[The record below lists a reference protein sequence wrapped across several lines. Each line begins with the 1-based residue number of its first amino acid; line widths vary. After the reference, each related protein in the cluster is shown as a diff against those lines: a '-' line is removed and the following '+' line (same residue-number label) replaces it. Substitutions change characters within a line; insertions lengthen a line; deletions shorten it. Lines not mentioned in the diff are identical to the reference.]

1 MAKRS
6 SRGPDSGQRQ
16 RLAEEAARLMMEH
29 GIGDFGLAKRK
40 AAERFAAGN
49 AGALPSNQQIEA
61 CLAERQRIFAP
72 DLHKDRVGWMRR
84 LAASVMDSLAAFEP
98 RLVGPVLTGTATVN
112 TVIELH
118 LFSDSPE
125 VVADALEGRG
135 HKLGDCERRYRFKPR
150 EAGRPVP
157 GFRFVVDGAE
167 IWAMVFPENGL
178 RQAPLSPVDRRP
190 MERAAHHRVAAL
202 SGEP

>member
-1 MAKRS
+1 MI
-6 SRGPDSGQRQ
+6 
-16 RLAEEAARLMMEH
+16 EH

-40 AAERFAAGN
+40 AAERFAVSHAGV
-49 AGALPSNQQIEA
+49 LPSNQQIEA

-72 DLHKDRVGWMRR
+72 DVHRDRVGWLRR
-84 LAASVMDSLAAFEP
+84 LAAHVMDSLEPFEP
-98 RLVGPVLTGTATVN
+98 RLVGAVLAGTATVN
-112 TVIELH
+112 TVIEIH

-125 VVADALEGRG
+125 NVAAVLEGRG

-150 EAGRPVP
+150 EPGRSVP
-157 GFRFVVDGAE
+157 GFRFVVDGAQ

-190 MERAAHHRVAAL
+190 MERAARHRVAEL
-202 SGEP
+202 INES